1 MILKT
6 PHLNQQ
12 EYNKVMIW
20 KIDQMSSSLSF
31 QRASLELLLRR
42 TPHTQTNQT
51 LAGGFFPEPM
61 IHYSHLIHVVIGVLC
76 GGDTMTHQETVAPF
90 TQVGRL
96 LLTVLSKRYKDGMGW
111 RGGSLLFCL

>member
-51 LAGGFFPEPM
+51 LAGGFFSGTNDP
-61 IHYSHLIHVVIGVLC
+61 L
-76 GGDTMTHQETVAPF
+76 F
-90 TQVGRL
+90 TSNSRSDRSAV
-96 LLTVLSKRYKDGMGW
+96 W
-111 RGGSLLFCL
+111 R